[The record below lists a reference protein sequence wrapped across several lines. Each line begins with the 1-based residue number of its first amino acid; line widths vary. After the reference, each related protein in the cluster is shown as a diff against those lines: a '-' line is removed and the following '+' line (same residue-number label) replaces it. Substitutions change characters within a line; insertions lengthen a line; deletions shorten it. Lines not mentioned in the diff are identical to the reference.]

1 MAAITPTITIT
12 FADTGTPALTA
23 TDVNKLTA
31 AIQQLMGSKT
41 VIATYGAGTLT
52 LAVT

>member
-1 MAAITPTITIT
+1 MAAITPAITIT
-12 FADTGTPALTA
+12 FADTGSPAITA

-31 AIQQLMGSKT
+31 AIQQLVGAKT
-41 VIATYGAGTLT
+41 VTATYGAGTLA